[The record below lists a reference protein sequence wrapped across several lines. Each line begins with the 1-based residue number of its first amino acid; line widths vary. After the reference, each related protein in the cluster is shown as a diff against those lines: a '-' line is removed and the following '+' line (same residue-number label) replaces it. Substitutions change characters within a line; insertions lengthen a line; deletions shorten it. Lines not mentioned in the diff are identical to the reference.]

1 MQQLGAASGKKE
13 QFRFTSHGFSRFGV
27 QKELSNGRSNLGK
40 TRFVD
45 GQNGPP
51 SYFESAH
58 QAPDLGRF
66 PTRFASFK
74 GDKQTGHSTA
84 DKPAVHETQPRKS
97 VSASVKVATR
107 VAKEGHRTKHSSI
120 ASLPLTL
127 TLGLPQ
133 CFPLFNFHSTCYRSV
148 MSQYWMVKQE
158 PTAYSWDQFA
168 ADGKTDWTG
177 VRNFQARNNLRS
189 MKLGD
194 SVFYYHS
201 VNGKA
206 VVGIAKVTKEAF
218 RDPTAAEGD
227 WSAVELTAVK
237 PIDPPVKVEQIK
249 KEPKLSDMPLLRNS
263 RLSVMPLT
271 KVHFETILEL
281 AKAAQS
287 G

>member
-1 MQQLGAASGKKE
+1 VE
-13 QFRFTSHGFSRFGV
+13 
-27 QKELSNGRSNLGK
+27 NLGGK
-40 TRFVD
+40 I
-45 GQNGPP
+45 
-51 SYFESAH
+51 
-58 QAPDLGRF
+58 
-66 PTRFASFK
+66 K
-74 GDKQTGHSTA
+74 K
-84 DKPAVHETQPRKS
+84 
-97 VSASVKVATR
+97 
-107 VAKEGHRTKHSSI
+107 SSI
-120 ASLPLTL
+120 ATLPESKTL
-127 TLGLPQ
+127 FFILCWRNFCDLALFFTTAH
-133 CFPLFNFHSTCYRSV
+133 FPLPFPLSRKKPGKFNQYSIV

-158 PTAYSWDQFA
+158 PTAYSWNQFA

-237 PIDPPVKVEQIK
+237 PIDPPVTVEQIK
-249 KEPKLSDMPLLRNS
+249 KEPRLSEMPLLRNS

-271 KVHFETILEL
+271 KGQFETILEL
-281 AKAAQS
+281 AKAATL
-287 G
+287 